1 MNINFNPAF
10 MKIVRNLLVIVLV
23 AKAVSLVM
31 LWYFPSEGVNYHAGS
46 SKAPE
51 YKRYSVNNIIKAAQ
65 GPDVRSAFEEAGEL
79 TAYGPNISNMVL
91 SGLFKSKSGGYVII
105 ALRAKPDNAEVLG
118 IGDNFE
124 GYTLKKILDNGA
136 VFSKGGQNY
145 SLYFSEEKQNG
156 RYVSKADSTEGEEET
171 MKQVAKS
178 DIAYYA
184 DNVDQIWKDI
194 SIVEVKKDG
203 NITGFKVT
211 RIKPNTPFA
220 NLGLRQGD
228 IIVKANNKP
237 MTSYKD
243 ALAIYKGIDKLQA
256 LELIVLRNN
265 QETEIVYEIY

>member
-1 MNINFNPAF
+1 MNINFNPAY
-10 MKIVRNLLVIVLV
+10 MKILRNLLVIILV
-23 AKAVSLVM
+23 AKAISLGM

-51 YKRYSVNNIIKAAQ
+51 YRRYSVNNIIKAAQ
-65 GPDVRSAFEEAGEL
+65 RPDLGSAQESEL
-79 TAYGPNISNMVL
+79 TAYGPNISSMVL

-105 ALRAKPDNAEVLG
+105 ALKAKPDNAEVLG
-118 IGDNFE
+118 IGESFE
-124 GYTLKKILDNGA
+124 GYTLKKLLDNGA
-136 VFSKGGQNY
+136 LFSKGGQNY
-145 SLYFSEEKQNG
+145 SLYFSEEKQAE
-156 RYVSKADSTEGEEET
+156 RYTQREGSAEGDEES

-178 DIAYYA
+178 DISYYA
-184 DNVDQIWKDI
+184 KNVNQIWKDI
-194 SIVEVKKDG
+194 SIVEEKKDG
-203 NITGFKVT
+203 KITGFKVT

-228 IIVKANNKP
+228 IIIKANNKP
-237 MTSYKD
+237 MTSYQD

>member
-1 MNINFNPAF
+1 MNINFNPAY
-10 MKIVRNLLVIVLV
+10 MKILRNLLITILV
-23 AKAVSLVM
+23 AKAISLGM
-31 LWYFPSEGVNYHAGS
+31 LWYFPSEGVNYHASS

-65 GPDVRSAFEEAGEL
+65 RPDLESGSQELGEL

-105 ALRAKPDNAEVLG
+105 ALKAKPDNAEVLG
-118 IGDNFE
+118 IGESFE
-124 GYTLKKILDNGA
+124 GYTLKKILENGA
-136 VFSKGGQNY
+136 LFDKGGQSY
-145 SLYFSEEKQNG
+145 SLYFSEDKQG
-156 RYVSKADSTEGEEET
+156 ERYTQRAGAPESDEET

-178 DIAYYA
+178 DISYYA
-184 DNVDQIWKDI
+184 KNVDQIWKDI
-194 SIVEVKKDG
+194 GIVEEKKNG
-203 NITGFKVT
+203 KITGFKVT
-211 RIKPNTPFA
+211 RIKANTPFA

-228 IIVKANNKP
+228 IIIKANNKP

-243 ALAIYKGIDKLQA
+243 ALAIYQGIDKLQA

>member
-10 MKIVRNLLVIVLV
+10 MKIIRNLLVIVLL
-23 AKAVSLVM
+23 AKAISLVM
-31 LWYFPSEGVNYHAGS
+31 LWYFPSEGVNYHASS

-51 YKRYSVNNIIKAAQ
+51 YKSYSVNNIIRAAQ
-65 GPDVRSAFEEAGEL
+65 KPDLDESGEL

-105 ALRAKPDNAEVLG
+105 ALKTKPDNAEVLG
-118 IGDNFE
+118 IEESFE

-136 VFSKGGQNY
+136 LFSKGGQSY
-145 SLYFSEEKQNG
+145 SLYFSEEQQG
-156 RYVSKADSTEGEEET
+156 ARYTPKAGSAEGEEET

-178 DIAYYA
+178 DISYYA
-184 DNVDQIWKDI
+184 KNLDQIWKDI
-194 SIVEVKKDG
+194 SVVEVKENGK
-203 NITGFKVT
+203 ITGFKVT

-220 NLGLRQGD
+220 NLGLRQDD
-228 IIVKANNKP
+228 IIIKANNKP

-243 ALAIYKGIDKLQA
+243 AIAIYKGIDKLQA